1 MNTQQKVAEVKE
13 IEQKV
18 AELEKQVQTLA
29 NRLVVEVQQSRCS
42 RWSSTGLDEI
52 NRRLDEIIDQLIGCR
67 RSLENLTK

>member
-1 MNTQQKVAEVKE
+1 MKE

-18 AELEKQVQTLA
+18 AELEKQVQT
-29 NRLVVEVQQSRCS
+29 LVVEVQQSRCS

-52 NRRLDEIIDQLIGCR
+52 NRRLDEIIDQLIGCH

>member
-1 MNTQQKVAEVKE
+1 MKE

-18 AELEKQVQTLA
+18 AELEKQVPTLA
-29 NRLVVEVQQSRCS
+29 NRLAVEVQRSRCS

-52 NRRLDEIIDQLIGCR
+52 NRRLDEIIDQLIGCH